1 MPMHISHHTR
11 ITNIVIMALVISV
24 MLAVTK
30 QGRSKQ
36 LQVGYKT
43 HKTILSVFVQNAVYW
58 RVSNGVNYWL
68 LRAIFVSY

>member
-30 QGRSKQ
+30 RGRSKQ
-36 LQVGYKT
+36 LQVQNTQNHFISICSKCFLLEG
-43 HKTILSVFVQNAVYW
+43 VQW
-58 RVSNGVNYWL
+58 G
-68 LRAIFVSY
+68 